1 MENNMVTMAAD
12 PAVAHPMTSY
22 EDVIR
27 TCSLS
32 PKTCNNTFREILCRN

>member
-1 MENNMVTMAAD
+1 MATMVAA

-27 TCSLS
+27 ICSLS
-32 PKTCNNTFREILCRN
+32 PKTYNNTLREILCRN

>member
-1 MENNMVTMAAD
+1 MGNNMTTMAAD

-32 PKTCNNTFREILCRN
+32 PRDRAD